1 MQNKRLKLLALSAAI
16 LCTVCCKEQT
26 ASLGDAAPEI
36 VAYDLQGKQAK
47 LSDWQGTR
55 LLTFWSE
62 TCGVCVAEL
71 KELEG
76 IAAAYPNKVQLI
88 AINVDGEKA
97 DTQAVVNKRQITQ
110 PVIKDQMK
118 ITAERYQLVG
128 TPTSFVVDPNGKVI
142 YKFEGLL
149 PEEELQRLFTPTK
162 IN

>member
-1 MQNKRLKLLALSAAI
+1 MKNKRLKLLALSAAV

-62 TCGVCVAEL
+62 TC
-71 KELEG
+71 
-76 IAAAYPNKVQLI
+76 IAAANPNKVQLI

-128 TPTSFVVDPNGKVI
+128 TPTSFIIDKNGHI
-142 YKFEGLL
+142 QAKFEGKI
-149 PEEELQRLFTPTK
+149 PQKELDKLFK
-162 IN
+162 G